1 MEVLLKCGTGKDAST
16 KQELQVNVTAAL
28 HRVGSGNLR
37 SKRCGCKQHRH
48 CLQATLQDIWPHL
61 TNLKWIHS
69 ASAGVEKL
77 LFPDLIKSKV
87 LVTNAKASPASH
99 CSTSCALQP
108 QDLCLQRS
116 VTSRHRCA
124 FATKCK
130 NKMRCTFQGGLT
142 HHNQWYVRVC
152 WTDSTST
159 PKHHQI
165 STLPTGQLRM
175 QQCLGC
181 MTLHKCQ
188 PHIP

>member
-87 LVTNAKASPASH
+87 LVTNAKASPACFAAHRVLCSH
-99 CSTSCALQP
+99 KTSACSAVLDPDTG
-108 QDLCLQRS
+108 
-116 VTSRHRCA
+116 VH
-124 FATKCK
+124 FATQCK
-130 NKMRCTFQGGLT
+130 NKMRCTFQGGLR
-142 HHNQWYVRVC
+142 HDNQWYVRVC

-159 PKHHQI
+159 PKHHHFNI
-165 STLPTGQLRM
+165 AHRPAVYAANAWGA
-175 QQCLGC
+175 
-181 MTLHKCQ
+181 
-188 PHIP
+188 